1 MTASKRKNEHVED
14 VSSQVAKM
22 VIVGDSNDKENNS
35 NQESQPVL
43 TAIEKMKKLSMQW
56 EQGPTMGFKN
66 VDKSKPYDAIAQS
79 LASIINDN
87 TDVEMKNTMLQ
98 KAEGIKSR
106 LSNEI
111 DQAKDLRGKETDAL
125 GVLSTQLSKF
135 HQQRKNLL
143 REIDDLDNRQR
154 VSQEKI
160 AMYQAE
166 ASQELDTIIDVEEEQ
181 KRQVPRLKM
190 TISLYASA
198 TGIKW
203 DFEDPDLL
211 SGQVV
216 SQRMSLYRCIVA
228 TVTVKRLTTSL
239 WNRIISLASTLL
251 TGNTIAKFFPAL

>member
-1 MTASKRKNEHVED
+1 MTAFKRKNEHVED
-14 VSSQVAKM
+14 VSSQLTKM
-22 VIVGDSNDKENNS
+22 VIVGDSNDKENNA
-35 NQESQPVL
+35 NQESHPVL

-56 EQGPTMGFKN
+56 EQEPAMGFTN
-66 VDKSKPYDAIAQS
+66 ADNSKSYDAIAQS
-79 LASIINDN
+79 LASIVNDN

-125 GVLSTQLSKF
+125 GALSAQLSKF
-135 HQQRKNLL
+135 HEQRKNLL
-143 REIDDLDNRQR
+143 REIDDLDARQR

-166 ASQELDTIIDVEEEQ
+166 ASQELDNIIDVEEEQ

-216 SQRMSLYRCIVA
+216 SQRMNLYCYIVA
-228 TVTVKRLTTSL
+228 TVTLKMSL
-239 WNRIISLASTLL
+239 NLFLVFVSWYRSQIMKLDSFSCLL
-251 TGNTIAKFFPAL
+251 